1 MRTEP
6 TSRSARWNS
15 ASFQKLPR
23 RSSSCE
29 GVLRVS
35 QEEVGSA
42 AHRRGEAHVQKQLP
56 PNLEAQQR
64 VGQQAV
70 AQEGGEAGERGAGGV
85 LLQTQPGGQR
95 ARPQAAG
102 GGGSREVGRE
112 LGIGNS
118 CQLLRLGKGQERR
131 VLIIATA
138 AVAATTTA
146 TAAAAASRGSS
157 ASADGGG
164 REWRISTGALCAPR
178 RSGAARQTR

>member
-1 MRTEP
+1 
-6 TSRSARWNS
+6 
-15 ASFQKLPR
+15 
-23 RSSSCE
+23 
-29 GVLRVS
+29 VS
-35 QEEVGSA
+35 QDEVGSA

-118 CQLLRLGKGQERR
+118 CQLLRLGKGQERLDLL
-131 VLIIATA
+131 VATA

-146 TAAAAASRGSS
+146 AAATRGAS

-164 REWRISTGALCAPR
+164 RERRISTGALCAPR
-178 RSGAARQTR
+178 RSGTAHQSH